1 MDTKL
6 TQTQMGD
13 ELGSTVLYE
22 LREGIARITLNRPD
36 AANAITPDQRR
47 VIIHL
52 LEEADGKSE
61 VRAVILD
68 ATGRHFCSGA
78 DVRGIS
84 SGAGGKRLVGETMRL
99 ILNGAQKLVM
109 AVMDCSKPVIAAVQG
124 PAAGLGAHL
133 AFACDLVV
141 AAQNAYFQE
150 PFVLRGITLDSGG
163 AYLLARRIGLQKAKE
178 LVFLGDKLE
187 AAEAKALGLVNRVCA
202 SADLTREVDALAKR
216 LAEGATVA
224 IGLSKRL
231 LNGALDADRAT
242 ALLAEA
248 MAQELNSRT
257 EDLQEGVNAFIEKR
271 APKFRGQ

>member
-1 MDTKL
+1 MD
-6 TQTQMGD
+6 GI
-13 ELGSTVLYE
+13 LGSTVMYE
-22 LREGIARITLNRPD
+22 LREGVARITLNRPE
-36 AANAITPDQRR
+36 AANAITPDQRC
-47 VIIHL
+47 VIIQL
-52 LEEADGKSE
+52 LEEADAKSE
-61 VRAVILD
+61 IRAVILD

-84 SGAGGKRLVGETMRL
+84 SGAGGKRLVGETLRV
-99 ILNGAQKLVM
+99 ILNGAQKLVT

-124 PAAGLGAHL
+124 PASGLGAHL

-141 AAQNAYFQE
+141 AAEDAYFQE

-178 LVFLGDKLE
+178 LVFLGDKIG
-187 AAEAKALGLVNRVCA
+187 AAEAKSLGLVNRVCA
-202 SADLTREVDALAKR
+202 SADFTQEVDTLAKR
-216 LAEGATVA
+216 LANGATVA

-231 LNGALDADRAT
+231 LNGAVDADRAT

-257 EDLQEGVNAFIEKR
+257 EDLQEGVSAFIEKR